1 MVGEFEERSTKGK
14 KKKTVKHGNIVRQGD
29 IIKFGRVPVMIKESS
44 IDIKRW
50 EKVKKVNEEMQLS
63 DQVQMR
69 ANGFE

>member
-1 MVGEFEERSTKGK
+1 
-14 KKKTVKHGNIVRQGD
+14 
-29 IIKFGRVPVMIKESS
+29 MIKESS

-50 EKVKKVNEEMQLS
+50 EKVKKVNAEMQLS